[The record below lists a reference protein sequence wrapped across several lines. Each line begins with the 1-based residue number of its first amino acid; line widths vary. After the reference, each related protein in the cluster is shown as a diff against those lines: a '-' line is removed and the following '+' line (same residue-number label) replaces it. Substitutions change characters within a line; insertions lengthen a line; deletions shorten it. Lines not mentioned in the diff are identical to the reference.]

1 MSSLQRYLFWQCVW
15 PTLAIFF
22 GLMAMAI
29 LSQGLSSL
37 GLIVDQRAT
46 GLTYLFV
53 TTLAMPQVFGL
64 LAPLAMF
71 FGILFAINRLQNES
85 EIAAA
90 FAAGMSRWKLIS
102 PILRLATI
110 VAVLHLVNNLWVQ
123 PYAFRNMR
131 MIVNEVRT
139 DMAAALVRQGMFT
152 SPKPGL
158 TFFVGEN
165 RTDGRLFDVFVNDQR
180 SGNSP
185 STYTAREGRLADVD
199 GKPAMVMFEGSIQR
213 RDEKGAF
220 SYLSFDQYVLDL
232 SSFFEQ
238 DKDLIFE
245 ASDRFLPE
253 LLKPDPNYYYD
264 VMVKDELF
272 AEAHARLAGPLI
284 SFGLAA
290 LAALALVGGDFSRRG
305 YGQRIAVFVAIGV
318 VMRIAVVALQSSA
331 ADDTGA
337 VAVLYAVP
345 LIFFAIVMLLL
356 LWGRKRRGRRMRP
369 LAPEPA

>member
-272 AEAHARLAGPLI
+272 AEAHARLSGPLI

-305 YGQRIAVFVAIGV
+305 YGQRIAVFIAIGV

-331 ADDTGA
+331 ADDTSA
-337 VAVLYAVP
+337 VGVLYAVP

-356 LWGRKRRGRRMRP
+356 LRGRKRRGRRMRP

>member
-356 LWGRKRRGRRMRP
+356 LWGRKRRGRRRRP

>member
-1 MSSLQRYLFWQCVW
+1 
-15 PTLAIFF
+15 
-22 GLMAMAI
+22 MAI

-272 AEAHARLAGPLI
+272 AEAHARLSGPLI

-305 YGQRIAVFVAIGV
+305 YGQRIAVFIAIGV

-331 ADDTGA
+331 ADDTSA
-337 VAVLYAVP
+337 VGVLYAVP

-356 LWGRKRRGRRMRP
+356 LRGRKRRGRRMRP

>member
-22 GLMAMAI
+22 GLMTMAI
-29 LSQGLSSL
+29 LSQGLNSL

-53 TTLAMPQVFGL
+53 TILAMPQVFGL

-85 EIAAA
+85 ELAAA
-90 FAAGMSRWKLIS
+90 FAAGMSRWSLVS

-110 VAVLHLVNNLWVQ
+110 VAVLHLANNLWVQ

-131 MIVNEVRT
+131 MIVNEART

-165 RTDGRLFDVFVNDQR
+165 RSDGRLFDVFVNDQR
-180 SGNSP
+180 KGTAP
-185 STYTAREGRLADVD
+185 STYTAREGRLAEVD
-199 GKPAMVMFEGSIQR
+199 GKPAMMMFEGSIQK

-238 DKDLIFE
+238 DKDLILE

-253 LLKPDPNYYYD
+253 LLKPDLNYYYD
-264 VMVKDELF
+264 VMVKDELY
-272 AEAHARLAGPLI
+272 AEAHARLSGPLI

-290 LAALALVGGDFSRRG
+290 LAVLALVGGDFSRRG
-305 YGQRIAVFVAIGV
+305 YGRRIAVFVAIGV
-318 VMRIAVVALQSSA
+318 IMRIAVVALQSTA
-331 ADDTGA
+331 ADDRDA
-337 VAVLYAVP
+337 VTALYAVP
-345 LIFFAIVMLLL
+345 VVFFVIAITLLL
-356 LWGRKRRGRRMRP
+356 GGRKRRGRRRRSP
-369 LAPEPA
+369 IPEPA

>member
-1 MSSLQRYLFWQCVW
+1 
-15 PTLAIFF
+15 
-22 GLMAMAI
+22 MAI

-46 GLTYLFV
+46 GLTYLLV
-53 TTLAMPQVFGL
+53 TVLAMPQVFGL

-90 FAAGMSRWKLIS
+90 FAAGMSRWSLVS

-110 VAVLHLVNNLWVQ
+110 VAVLHLANNLWVQ
-123 PYAFRNMR
+123 PLAFRTMR
-131 MIVNEVRT
+131 TIVNEVRT

-165 RTDGRLFDVFVNDQR
+165 RSDGRLFDVFVNDQR
-180 SGNSP
+180 KGATP

-199 GKPAMVMFEGSIQR
+199 GKPAMVMFEGSIQK

-238 DKDLIFE
+238 DRDLILE

-253 LLKPDPNYYYD
+253 LLKPDLNYYYD
-264 VMVKDELF
+264 VMVKDELY

-290 LAALALVGGDFSRRG
+290 LAVLALVGGDFSRRG
-305 YGQRIAVFVAIGV
+305 YGRRIALFVAAGV

-331 ADDTGA
+331 ADDRSI
-337 VAVLYAVP
+337 VPVLYATP
-345 LIFFAIVMLLL
+345 LIFFGIVMVLLL
-356 LWGRKRRGRRMRP
+356 GGRKRRGRMKAAP
-369 LAPEPA
+369 LPEPA

>member
-46 GLTYLFV
+46 AMTYLFV

-71 FGILFAINRLQNES
+71 FGILFAINRLQSES

-90 FAAGMSRWKLIS
+90 FAAGMSRWKLVS

-165 RTDGRLFDVFVNDQR
+165 RADGRLFDVFVNDQR

-199 GKPAMVMFEGSIQR
+199 GKPAMVMFEGSIQK

-253 LLKPDPNYYYD
+253 LLKPDLNYYYD

-272 AEAHARLAGPLI
+272 AEAHSRLSAPLI
-284 SFGLAA
+284 SFGLAG
-290 LAALALVGGDFSRRG
+290 LAVLALVGGDFSRRG
-305 YGQRIAVFVAIGV
+305 YGARLAAFVAIGV

-331 ADDTGA
+331 ADDRSA
-337 VAVLYAVP
+337 FVVLYAVP
-345 LIFFAIVMLLL
+345 LVFFGIVMVLLL
-356 LWGRKRRGRRMRP
+356 GGRKRRGRRRAA
-369 LAPEPA
+369 LAAEPA

>member
-71 FGILFAINRLQNES
+71 FGILFAINRLQSES

-90 FAAGMSRWKLIS
+90 FAAGMSRWKLVS

-180 SGNSP
+180 SGNTP

-199 GKPAMVMFEGSIQR
+199 GKPAMVMFEGSIQK

-253 LLKPDPNYYYD
+253 LLKPDLNYYYD

-272 AEAHARLAGPLI
+272 AEAHARLSGPLI

-337 VAVLYAVP
+337 VGVLYAAP
-345 LIFFAIVMLLL
+345 LIFFAIVMVLLL
-356 LWGRKRRGRRMRP
+356 GGRKRRGRRMRV

>member
-1 MSSLQRYLFWQCVW
+1 
-15 PTLAIFF
+15 
-22 GLMAMAI
+22 MAI

-53 TTLAMPQVFGL
+53 TVLAMPQVFGL

-90 FAAGMSRWKLIS
+90 FAAGMSRWKLMS

-131 MIVNEVRT
+131 EIVNEART

-165 RTDGRLFDVFVNDQR
+165 RSDGRLFDVFVNDQR
-180 SGNSP
+180 NGAAP
-185 STYTAREGRLADVD
+185 STYTAREGRLAEVD
-199 GKPAMVMFEGSIQR
+199 GKPAMVMFEGSIQK
-213 RDEKGAF
+213 RDQKGAF

-238 DKDLIFE
+238 DKDLILE
-245 ASDRFLPE
+245 PSDRFLPE
-253 LLKPDPNYYYD
+253 LLKPDLNYYYD

-272 AEAHARLAGPLI
+272 AEAHARLSGPLI
-284 SFGLAA
+284 NFGLAI
-290 LAALALVGGDFSRRG
+290 LAVLALVGGDFSRRG
-305 YGQRIAVFVAIGV
+305 YGPRIGAFVAIGV
-318 VMRIAVVALQSSA
+318 VMRVAVVALQSTA
-331 ADDTGA
+331 ADDKDA
-337 VAVLYAVP
+337 VAALYAMP
-345 LIFFAIVMLLL
+345 IIFFAVTLLL
-356 LWGRKRRGRRMRP
+356 LLGGRKSRGRRNASPM
-369 LAPEPA
+369 PEAS

>member
-369 LAPEPA
+369 IAPEPA